1 MIRLYLDEDVPEAI
15 AMALRLRGYDV
26 ITVKEA
32 SNKGLTDLDQI
43 QYAISEER
51 VLFTHNIAD
60 FCKIHSGFIN
70 KGYEHNGLIV
80 SRQLP
85 IGVIVKAL
93 LRLLSS
99 VNYEKIRNNIIWLS
113 DWIT

>member
-1 MIRLYLDEDVPEAI
+1 MIRLYLDEDVPETI

-32 SNKGLTDLDQI
+32 SKKGFTDLEQI
-43 QYAISEER
+43 QYAASEKR

-60 FCKIHSGFIN
+60 FCKIHSGCVN
-70 KGYEHNGLIV
+70 KGYEHSGIIV
-80 SRQLP
+80 SKQLP

-99 VNYEKIRNNIIWLS
+99 VNYGNIRNNII
-113 DWIT
+113 

>member
-80 SRQLP
+80 TRQLP

>member
-43 QYAISEER
+43 QYATSEER

-60 FCKIHSGFIN
+60 FCKIHSGYIN

-99 VNYEKIRNNIIWLS
+99 VNYGKIRNNIIWLS